1 MISTEFK
8 LAFYN
13 QNADLGHILTYN
25 FALSNAGVLTYTKS
39 SGLYKPQNYA
49 TLKSTHGEPERGR
62 SVFIIRLMLLALWA
76 LSWLV
81 FFVYAVVDLVLRIK
95 LFLLK
100 WQFELDWFKY
110 IEYGLLIMC
119 LMVLLLWVELFPR
132 SGGFKLPMDEAI
144 FDTMD
149 ALTVRMHLYLRAT
162 AIIAVLLMAKNLKT
176 LTSKFPAFGVL
187 FETISAARMDLLY
200 FTIISAVLS
209 LALTTICY
217 CLFGPNERRFN
228 SQPAASMSIL

>member
-1 MISTEFK
+1 MINTEFK

-13 QNADLGHILTYN
+13 QNADLGLILTYN
-25 FALSNAGVLTYTKS
+25 FELSNTGVLSYKKS
-39 SGLYKPQNYA
+39 AGIFKPQNYA
-49 TLKSTHGEPERGR
+49 SMTAAAGEPARN
-62 SVFIIRLMLLALWA
+62 SKLVIFRLLLLALWA

-81 FFVYAVVDLVLRIK
+81 FFVYAVVDLILRIK

-110 IEYGLLIMC
+110 IEYGLLMMC
-119 LMVLLLWVELFPR
+119 LLVLLLWVELFPK
-132 SGGFKLPMDEAI
+132 SNGFTLPMDEPI
-144 FDTMD
+144 FDKM
-149 ALTVRMHLYLRAT
+149 AEITVRMHLYLRST
-162 AIIAVLLMAKNLKT
+162 ALIAVLLMAKNLKT
-176 LTSKFPAFGVL
+176 LTSSFPAFGVL

-228 SQPAASMSIL
+228 T